1 MLRASSTVGDV
12 DSSTWVDDSLPMVRR
27 FRRLGLRRPM
37 MAVEDLA
44 IKKVKKSQILRLL
57 DQSS

>member
-27 FRRLGLRRPM
+27 FGRLGLRRPM
-37 MAVEDLA
+37 MAAEGLTD
-44 IKKVKKSQILRLL
+44 KKSNLETF
-57 DQSS
+57 

>member
-27 FRRLGLRRPM
+27 FGRLGLRRPM
-37 MAVEDLA
+37 MAVEGLTD
-44 IKKVKKSQILRLL
+44 KKSNLETFR
-57 DQSS
+57 